1 MGGQAGREASGA
13 DPGSGCSAA
22 ALVHPLRGAS
32 ALGFQKKKI
41 GLTSSLRA
49 RLRVRWVVRRGPTW
63 LVSELKFV
71 IGSHGGLVAVPPAAR
86 HGRLPRGHGEL
97 RGARRTP
104 HRSRRGARGF
114 TGTRGT
120 RGKWGYPPFAPKRR
134 PPDGRAGAVRAA
146 APGMSPIE
154 FEVNYRNRFAHK
166 LKKLKFVVH
175 DLNRRVDARLM

>member
-86 HGRLPRGHGEL
+86 HGRLPGP
-97 RGARRTP
+97 RGAPGGAENAAPVEAGSARV
-104 HRSRRGARGF
+104 HRDTRNEGEMGVLTVCVETQAAGRQGRCGSRR
-114 TGTRGT
+114 
-120 RGKWGYPPFAPKRR
+120 R
-134 PPDGRAGAVRAA
+134 P
-146 APGMSPIE
+146 
-154 FEVNYRNRFAHK
+154 RN
-166 LKKLKFVVH
+166 VT
-175 DLNRRVDARLM
+175 DRV

>member
-41 GLTSSLRA
+41 ALGKSWRA
-49 RLRVRWVVRRGPTW
+49 RLWVRWVVHRGVAG
-63 LVSELKFV
+63 LVSQLKIK
-71 IGSHGGLVAVPPAAR
+71 IGSHAGLVAVPPAAR
-86 HGRLPRGHGEL
+86 HGRVPKGHGVL

-114 TGTRGT
+114 TATRRT
-120 RGKWGYPPFAPKRR
+120 RGKWGYSPFAPKRS
-134 PPDGRAGAVRAA
+134 PPDGRAGAP
-146 APGMSPIE
+146 APPPTRNATERSGGDLLNCFLLTNWESQIV
-154 FEVNYRNRFAHK
+154 VN
-166 LKKLKFVVH
+166 
-175 DLNRRVDARLM
+175 DLNR